1 MQGQA
6 NLLHKSLNVNGYG
19 FDAISM
25 GPESGECVLLL
36 HGFPQFADAWTDV
49 IRSISEAGFRAVA
62 VDQRGYSPGAR
73 PGSVEDYTV
82 AHLTSDVLGF
92 ADVMAVRRFHLVG
105 HDWGGFLAWQLAA
118 NHLERVISLAVLS
131 TPHVN
136 AFLAAIKEDD
146 DQREKSKY
154 IDFFK
159 LPGGLAESVL
169 LANDAQ
175 RLRSSYQGKLS
186 PQAVESNVRRFS
198 EEGAL
203 RSALNWYRS
212 FDLNERIGCVE
223 VPTLYIWGE
232 KDHYL
237 GETAALETAKY
248 VSGSYHFERLKEASH
263 WLLEEAADR
272 VVPLLLEHLNANRA
286 DKPPTEVSQ
295 PPEKSGFQ

>member
-1 MQGQA
+1 MQGGT
-6 NLLHKSLNVNGYG
+6 NLLHKSLNVNGYD

-49 IRSISEAGFRAVA
+49 VRSMSEAGFRAVA

-73 PGSVEDYTV
+73 PRSVEDYTV

-92 ADVMAVRRFHLVG
+92 ADVMGVRRFHLVG
-105 HDWGGFLAWQLAA
+105 HDWGGLLAWHLAVS
-118 NHLERVISLAVLS
+118 HPELVISLAVLS

-136 AFLAAIKEDD
+136 ALLAAIEEDD

-175 RLRSSYQGKLS
+175 RLRDCYQGKLS
-186 PQAVESNVRRFS
+186 TRAVESNVHRLS
-198 EEGAL
+198 DDGAL

-212 FDLNERIGCVE
+212 FDPIERIGCVE

-237 GETAALETAKY
+237 GEVAALATHKY
-248 VSGSYHFERLKEASH
+248 VRSAYRFERIPEASH
-263 WLLEEAADR
+263 WLLEEASDQ
-272 VVPLLLEHLNANRA
+272 VIHLLLQHLEANR
-286 DKPPTEVSQ
+286 
-295 PPEKSGFQ
+295 